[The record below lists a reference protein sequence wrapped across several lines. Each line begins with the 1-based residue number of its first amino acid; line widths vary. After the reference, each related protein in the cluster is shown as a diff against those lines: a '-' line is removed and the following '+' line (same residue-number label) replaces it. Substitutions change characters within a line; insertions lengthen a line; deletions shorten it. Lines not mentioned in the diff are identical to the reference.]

1 LTRPTTIS
9 PTSTCD
15 RNIHVVESIDIAQLR
30 KPKPR
35 VFSLEPLARRTRSRH
50 HTRPKTSSAGTDDP
64 GTPKHEAAAEVGD
77 ATPNLDPVATGGIDV
92 PPESPVPSEISSAS
106 ALSSSNIS
114 FRIGN
119 GVIRTNQGNETHSSA
134 SIIADK
140 TVIAKAEVL
149 RGGCLP
155 GDLVPVKIKIEHT
168 KPIKSVHGI
177 IITLYRQGR
186 IDTYPPLPV
195 GPRIAGQ
202 KPKYEEYYPKSR
214 TGLSGLSLSS
224 AGTVHLYRMDL
235 AQTFAPLI
243 VDPVNMTTVV
253 QTSVRV
259 PDDVFPT
266 ISCVP
271 GDIIS
276 FRYYVEIVIDLAGKL
291 ATQGR
296 FFPRI
301 SMTGVPAPYDY
312 APGSNQTI
320 NFTQGNFQTL
330 TTNCANTDQ
339 IRREKSVV
347 FCNFEVVIGT
357 KDTERKNLKRPVV
370 DREDSTIPRWSYESG
385 HGSREVRGYQDTAAP
400 AALPYQGGA
409 LSPHG
414 HYATEDPTQ
423 YSAEDMAP
431 VATLLYLP
439 PEQDVAVDEKT
450 RLRRAEEYLLPSAPP
465 LDAEATSS
473 TSQAIEP
480 SAPGQDDLEA
490 AYHRYE
496 PSAPVYDGPSSGMSV
511 ATTMGT
517 ETAANHHADDT
528 SRADDTHGDKQELER
543 QRLLAAASSPDD
555 GEGEESEASGFRAM
569 PAPSAPVFHESDE
582 FHFPHDHPSGRD
594 YLPRY
599 QT

>member
-1 LTRPTTIS
+1 
-9 PTSTCD
+9 
-15 RNIHVVESIDIAQLR
+15 
-30 KPKPR
+30 

-50 HTRPKTSSAGTDDP
+50 HPKTSSAGTDDRS
-64 GTPKHEAAAEVGD
+64 TPKREDAVPIGD
-77 ATPNLDPVATGGIDV
+77 APPNLDPAVTGRIDDT
-92 PPESPVPSEISSAS
+92 PQSPVPSEISSVS
-106 ALSSSNIS
+106 AISSSNVS

-119 GVIRTNQGNETHSSA
+119 GATRGNQGNDSHSTA
-134 SIIADK
+134 SMMADK
-140 TVIAKAEVL
+140 TVIAEAEVL

-155 GDLVPVKIKIEHT
+155 GDLVPVRIKIEHT

-177 IITLYRQGR
+177 IVTLYRQGR

-243 VDPVNMTTVV
+243 VDPVKMTTVV

-266 ISCVP
+266 ITCVP

-276 FRYYVEIVIDLAGKL
+276 FKYYVEIVIDLAGKL

-320 NFTQGNFQTL
+320 SFTQGNFQTL
-330 TTNCANTDQ
+330 STNFANTDQ

-347 FCNFEVVIGT
+347 FCNFEVVMGT
-357 KDTERKNLKRPVV
+357 KDTERKNLKRPAVNR
-370 DREDSTIPRWSYESG
+370 DDSTMPRWSYESD
-385 HGSREVRGYQDTAAP
+385 HCSREAQVHQNTAIP
-400 AALPYQGGA
+400 AASSYNGGPVR
-409 LSPHG
+409 PHG
-414 HYATEDPTQ
+414 QHDLEDPTHHP
-423 YSAEDMAP
+423 MAP
-431 VATLLYLP
+431 VATPLYIP
-439 PEQDVAVDEKT
+439 PEREDLVDEKT

-465 LDAEATSS
+465 LNDEGISS
-473 TSQAIEP
+473 ISQIVAP
-480 SAPGQDDLEA
+480 SAPSQDVLEA
-490 AYHRYE
+490 AYFHYE
-496 PSAPVYDGPSSGMSV
+496 PSAPVYDGPTSAMSA
-511 ATTMGT
+511 ATDTGT
-517 ETAANHHADDT
+517 ETTADHHPDRFATPDD
-528 SRADDTHGDKQELER
+528 RMDDTHCDKQELER

-555 GEGEESEASGFRAM
+555 GEGVESEAPGPRAM
-569 PAPSAPVFHESDE
+569 PTPSAPVLHESDE
-582 FHFPHDHPSGRD
+582 YHFPHDHPPGTE

>member
-1 LTRPTTIS
+1 MTRPTTIS
-9 PTSTCD
+9 PTSTCG
-15 RNIHVVESIDIAQLR
+15 RNIHVIESIDIARLR

-50 HTRPKTSSAGTDDP
+50 HPRAKTSPAGTDDS
-64 GTPKHEAAAEVGD
+64 GTLKQKPAAQVGD
-77 ATPNLDPVATGGIDV
+77 ASPGHVLVATGGIDD
-92 PPESPVPSEISSAS
+92 PPQSPVPSDISSAS
-106 ALSSSNIS
+106 AISSSNIS

-119 GVIRTNQGNETHSSA
+119 GGTKTNQGNESHSSA
-134 SIIADK
+134 SIITDK
-140 TVIAKAEVL
+140 TVIAEAEVL

-155 GDLVPVKIKIEHT
+155 GDLVPVRIKIEHT

-202 KPKYEEYYPKSR
+202 KPKYEEYYPMSR

-276 FRYYVEIVIDLAGKL
+276 FKYYVEIVIDLAGKL

-296 FFPRI
+296 FPRI

-312 APGSNQTI
+312 ASGSNQAD
-320 NFTQGNFQTL
+320 NLTQGTPQTL
-330 TTNCANTDQ
+330 TTNFANTDQ

-347 FCNFEVVIGT
+347 FCNFEVVMGT
-357 KDTERKNLKRPVV
+357 KDTERKNSKRPIMN
-370 DREDSTIPRWSYESG
+370 REDSTIPRSSYESD
-385 HGSREVRGYQDTAAP
+385 HRSREAQCYQVTAAP
-400 AALPYQGGA
+400 AVLPYNVGA
-409 LSPHG
+409 LNSHS
-414 HYATEDPTQ
+414 HYDTEDLTQ
-423 YSAEDMAP
+423 HPAKDMAP
-431 VATLLYLP
+431 VATPLYP
-439 PEQDVAVDEKT
+439 FPEQEDALDEKT

-465 LDAEATSS
+465 LDEEANSS
-473 TSQAIEP
+473 TSHAFEP
-480 SAPGQDDLEA
+480 SAPCQDVLEA
-490 AYHRYE
+490 AYHQYE
-496 PSAPVYDGPSSGMSV
+496 PNTLVYDGPPPAMSAAKNTRAETVADPHAHSSEK
-511 ATTMGT
+511 TD
-517 ETAANHHADDT
+517 ETKC
-528 SRADDTHGDKQELER
+528 DKQELER

-555 GEGEESEASGFRAM
+555 GEVEESGASGLRAVLT
-569 PAPSAPVFHESDE
+569 PSAPALYESDE
-582 FHFPHDHPSGRD
+582 YHFPHDHPSGTD

>member
-1 LTRPTTIS
+1 M
-9 PTSTCD
+9 
-15 RNIHVVESIDIAQLR
+15 
-30 KPKPR
+30 
-35 VFSLEPLARRTRSRH
+35 
-50 HTRPKTSSAGTDDP
+50 
-64 GTPKHEAAAEVGD
+64 GD
-77 ATPNLDPVATGGIDV
+77 ASPSLDPAVTGRIDDLRQ
-92 PPESPVPSEISSAS
+92 SPVPSDISSAS
-106 ALSSSNIS
+106 AISSSNVS

-119 GVIRTNQGNETHSSA
+119 GATRTNQGNESHSTA

-140 TVIAKAEVL
+140 TVIAEAEVL

-155 GDLVPVKIKIEHT
+155 GDLMPVRVKIEHT

-202 KPKYEEYYPKSR
+202 KPQYEEYYPKSR
-214 TGLSGLSLSS
+214 TGLSGLSFSS

-243 VDPVNMTTVV
+243 VDPVKMTTVV

-276 FRYYVEIVIDLAGKL
+276 FKYYVEIVIDLAGKL

-330 TTNCANTDQ
+330 TTNFANTDQ

-347 FCNFEVVIGT
+347 FCNFEVIMGT
-357 KDTERKNLKRPVV
+357 KDTERKNSKRPAGN
-370 DREDSTIPRWSYESG
+370 REDSPVPRWSYGSD
-385 HGSREVRGYQDTAAP
+385 HCSREAQIHQGTAAP
-400 AALPYQGGA
+400 AASSSHGGP
-409 LSPHG
+409 LRPLRPHDQRNL
-414 HYATEDPTQ
+414 EDCTQ
-423 YSAEDMAP
+423 HPMAP
-431 VATLLYLP
+431 VATPLYIP
-439 PEQDVAVDEKT
+439 PERDDPVDEKT

-465 LDAEATSS
+465 LDDDGVSS
-473 TSQAIEP
+473 TSLQVAP
-480 SAPGQDDLEA
+480 SAPSQDVLEA
-490 AYHRYE
+490 AYHHYE
-496 PSAPVYDGPSSGMSV
+496 PSAPVYDGPPSAVSA
-511 ATTMGT
+511 ATDRST
-517 ETAANHHADDT
+517 ETAADHHADR
-528 SRADDTHGDKQELER
+528 SAGMDDTYCDKQELER
-543 QRLLAAASSPDD
+543 QRLLAAVSSPDD
-555 GEGEESEASGFRAM
+555 GEGEESEAPGPRAN
-569 PAPSAPVFHESDE
+569 PTPSAPVLHESDE
-582 FHFPHDHPSGRD
+582 YHSPHGHPSGTE